1 MLASALTFR
10 FHPLRF
16 NFVARESIYFPPGK
30 SANILRGA
38 FGSIFRRIACVPQ
51 CTGASSCE
59 LRATCPYAQMFEPSS
74 DTAPSGFGDLPR
86 PFVFRAWHLDGR
98 TIAAGTAFHFD
109 LNLFD
114 IRNPAIAY
122 LVLAFAQLGREGLG
136 PQRRP
141 VDLTSVWQLDLD
153 GQPAT
158 RLFDGTSL
166 AGTQV
171 PPQEL
176 QLDAEPELVR
186 GVCLSFVTPT
196 ELKTG
201 DGIATKPEF
210 GVLGARIR
218 DRLSILGQTYGEG
231 PLAIDF
237 KAFGERALA
246 VRMTRCA
253 VHQVEVQRQSSR
265 TGQVHSIGG
274 FVGEAEYEGEL
285 GEFLPYLRAAKWT
298 GVGRQTVWGKGEVAT
313 QLAWTM

>member
-1 MLASALTFR
+1 
-10 FHPLRF
+10 
-16 NFVARESIYFPPGK
+16 
-30 SANILRGA
+30 
-38 FGSIFRRIACVPQ
+38 
-51 CTGASSCE
+51 
-59 LRATCPYAQMFEPSS
+59 
-74 DTAPSGFGDLPR
+74 
-86 PFVFRAWHLDGR
+86 VFRAWHLDGR
-98 TIAAGTAFHFD
+98 TIAAETAFHFD

-122 LVLAFAQLGREGLG
+122 LVLAFAQLGHEGLG

-141 VDLTSVWQLDLD
+141 VELTSVWQLDLD

-166 AGTQV
+166 VGSQV

-176 QLDAEPELVR
+176 NLEAQPELVR
-186 GVCLSFVTPT
+186 RIRLNFVTPT

-201 DGIATKPEF
+201 DGLATKPEF
-210 GVLGARIR
+210 GVLAARIR
-218 DRLSILGQTYGEG
+218 DRLSILGQTYGDG

-237 KAFGERALA
+237 KAFGERALS

-253 VHQVEVQRQSSR
+253 VHQVDVDRRSSR

-285 GEFLPYLRAAKWT
+285 SEFLPYLSAAKWT
-298 GVGRQTVWGKGEVAT
+298 GVGRQTVWGKGEVE
-313 QLAWTM
+313 LL

>member
-1 MLASALTFR
+1 M
-10 FHPLRF
+10 
-16 NFVARESIYFPPGK
+16 ARESIHFPPGK

-38 FGSIFRRIACVPQ
+38 FGTIFRRIACVPQ
-51 CTGASSCE
+51 CPGASSCE
-59 LRATCPYAQMFEPSS
+59 FRATCPYAQMFEPSS

-98 TIAAGTAFHFD
+98 TIPVGAAFHFD

-141 VDLTSVWQLDLD
+141 VDLTSVWQLDLY

-166 AGTQV
+166 IGTQV

-176 QLDAEPELVR
+176 ALDAQPELVR
-186 GVCLSFVTPT
+186 TIRLSFITPT
-196 ELKTG
+196 ELKTA

-210 GVLGARIR
+210 GVLAARIR
-218 DRLSILGQTYGEG
+218 DRLSILGQAYGDG

-237 KAFGERALA
+237 KAFGERALS
-246 VRMTRCA
+246 VRMTRCDVHPVA
-253 VHQVEVQRQSSR
+253 VDRRSSR

-274 FVGEAEYEGEL
+274 LVGDAEYEGEL
-285 GEFLPYLRAAKWT
+285 TEFLPYLKAAKWT
-298 GVGRQTVWGKGEVAT
+298 GVGRQTVWGKGEVECSSV
-313 QLAWTM
+313 LAP

>member
-1 MLASALTFR
+1 
-10 FHPLRF
+10 
-16 NFVARESIYFPPGK
+16 
-30 SANILRGA
+30 
-38 FGSIFRRIACVPQ
+38 
-51 CTGASSCE
+51 
-59 LRATCPYAQMFEPSS
+59 MFEPSS
-74 DTAPSGFGDLPR
+74 DSAPSGFGDLPR

-98 TIAAGTAFHFD
+98 TIPAGTDFHFD

-114 IRNPAIAY
+114 VQNPAIAY

-141 VDLTSVWQLDLD
+141 VEFTSVWQLDLD

-158 RLFDGTSL
+158 SLFDGTSL
-166 AGTQV
+166 VGSQA

-176 QLDAEPELVR
+176 ELDAQPELVL
-186 GVCLSFVTPT
+186 GVKLSFVTPT

-210 GVLGARIR
+210 GVLAARIR
-218 DRLSILGQTYGEG
+218 DRLSILGQAYGDG

-246 VRMTRCA
+246 VRMTRCE
-253 VHQVEVQRQSSR
+253 VHQVDVDRRSSR
-265 TGQVHSIGG
+265 AGQVHSIGG

-285 GEFLPYLRAAKWT
+285 TEFVPYLKAAKWM
-298 GVGRQTVWGKGEVAT
+298 GVGRQTVWGKGEVR
-313 QLAWTM
+313 